1 MSTIPRQEITAATAP
16 SQPQTPLLDP
26 ISWVPY
32 ATRFL
37 VADYLLRGHPYCVQ
51 YATSSWPESVLPWA
65 HWEYFNSLPATSP
78 CLPTVILRLPG
89 RFGNVEVQHST
100 SQYVTVADILRAL
113 YDNRARYRP
122 NTVLI
127 GLSYSGHQNYVNVHL
142 DV

>member
-1 MSTIPRQEITAATAP
+1 MSTIPRQDGTAATVP
-16 SQPQTPLLDP
+16 SQSQIARLDP

-51 YATSSWPESVLPWA
+51 YATSSWPESVLPQA

-78 CLPTVILRLPG
+78 YLPTVILRLPG
-89 RFGNVEVQHST
+89 RFGNVEVHST
-100 SQYVTVADILRAL
+100 SHYVTVADILRAL

-127 GLSYSGHQNYVNVHL
+127 GLSYSGHENYVNVHL